1 MRYLSEIL
9 AKNKR
14 INLILILKKLKRI
27 INRIKRVQKIKKDI

>member
-1 MRYLSEIL
+1 MRYLREIL